1 MPRGGSFKSSGF
13 KSSSSRGASPTR
25 NTTYAQ
31 APIRQS
37 APTTQ
42 SGSTGGVFSGFM
54 GTMVQGMA
62 FGAGSEVAHQAVR
75 SVMGTNHDQQQ
86 VVVQQA
92 APQEMTQQ
100 QRQTNKCE
108 WENNSFIEC
117 LKINGNALGDC
128 QGMFDMLKACENRH
142 A

>member
-13 KSSSSRGASPTR
+13 KSSASPKR
-25 NTTYAQ
+25 SATYAQ
-31 APIRQS
+31 APVRQ
-37 APTTQ
+37 APATQ
-42 SGSTGGVFSGFM
+42 SGSTGGIFSGFM
-54 GTMVQGMA
+54 GTMFQGMA

-75 SVMGTNHDQQQ
+75 GVMGTNSHPQQ

-100 QRQTNKCE
+100 NTQMNKCE
-108 WENNSFIEC
+108 WENNAFVEC

-128 QGMFDMLKACENRH
+128 QGMFDMLKACEKRYN
-142 A
+142 

>member
-1 MPRGGSFKSSGF
+1 MPRGGF

-37 APTTQ
+37 APATQ
-42 SGSTGGVFSGFM
+42 SGSTGGIFSGFM

-75 SVMGTNHDQQQ
+75 GVMGSNHSQQQ
-86 VVVQQA
+86 VVVQA

-100 QRQTNKCE
+100 QRQSNKCE

-117 LKINGNALGDC
+117 LKINGNSLGDC